1 MFHTYIRV
9 YRKKRRILP
18 MEKEYAKGLPD
29 PFTMMFSSNTC

>member
-18 MEKEYAKGLPD
+18 MEKEYAKDYPLHILFP
-29 PFTMMFSSNTC
+29 